1 MKKKL
6 KKNGNENF
14 GSHNDTKI
22 GPWFLFPIRKPG
34 FSCTLLLIRIQIFLI
49 KDADKVQCPPGCECK
64 SATKCQWSTNAINLL
79 SGLQASNP
87 LWKFHSSRIVK
98 QICDKKNRHVCCCG
112 PDEVSPDKC
121 KSRIFFTALFF
132 LTDFFTSYISF
143 CCFYM
148 FDWQIFI
155 AYASSFI
162 GPLIISFFGY
172 IYVRK
177 FEF

>member
-1 MKKKL
+1 M

-49 KDADKVQCPPGCECK
+49 KDADTVQCPTGCECK
-64 SATKCQWSTNAINLL
+64 SATKCHWSTNAINLL

-87 LWKFHSSRIVK
+87 LWKFHSSRFVK

-112 PDEVSPDKC
+112 PDQVSPDKC
-121 KSRIFFTALFF
+121 KSRNVLNCSIALFF
-132 LTDFFTSYISF
+132 LTSFFTTYISF
-143 CCFYM
+143 HSFYTSN
-148 FDWQIFI
+148 WHIFI
-155 AYASSFI
+155 LFSNLFTDFYTT
-162 GPLIISFFGY
+162 
-172 IYVRK
+172 
-177 FEF
+177 